1 MKHMKISPA
10 EENNTINRLRSM
22 KTTGVRDADRST
34 RGKAAFLSQASQMR
48 QAVPNRNQTRHS
60 NWKGIFAP
68 IRLPTG
74 REGLSMVQIAM
85 VIIMAL
91 GLLLGGSGVT
101 AAAAQ
106 NSMPDD
112 ALYSVKLISERVRMQ
127 LANDPTE
134 KYQLA
139 LQYANRRIEEAG
151 YILGQGEAPN
161 DALMMRLQEQVQQC
175 LKLALGLPETEVEPA
190 LIQLQLQLQQQ
201 LRLMQ
206 QLNLQENGNLA
217 QVRLRIQEQLR
228 LDLEMTNLGLSDPLK
243 LQEELHLRDRQ
254 QLEKPENDAEPNQE
268 QNQYQQQNGG
278 NGSNDMGGNQWMNGT
293 ATGGSGD
300 PTVESQNPWTDET
313 PTPGSSYGPGEP
325 QNPWTDLTPTPGSG
339 YGPGDGTCQTCT
351 PNTGTQTGTGGNK
364 P

>member
-1 MKHMKISPA
+1 MKRMKISPP
-10 EENNTINRLRSM
+10 EENLIIQRLRSM
-22 KTTGVRDADRST
+22 KTATVRDAERST
-34 RGKAAFLSQASQMR
+34 RGKAAFLNQARKLR
-48 QAVPNRNQTRHS
+48 QAVPDSAQTRHRYW
-60 NWKGIFAP
+60 NGFFAP
-68 IRLPTG
+68 IKLKNG

-85 VIIMAL
+85 VIMMAL

-127 LANDPTE
+127 LANDPLVE
-134 KYQLA
+134 FQLA
-139 LQYANRRIEEAG
+139 LQYANRRVEEAG
-151 YILGQGEAPN
+151 YMLGAGEAPN
-161 DALMMRLQEQVQQC
+161 EALMNRLQEQVQEC
-175 LKLALGLPETEVEPA
+175 LKLALGLPEIEVEPA
-190 LIQLQLQLQQQ
+190 LVQLQMQLQQQ
-201 LRLMQ
+201 LRVMQ
-206 QLNLQENGNLA
+206 QTNLQENGDLE
-217 QVRLRIQEQLR
+217 QVRLRIQEQLKQN
-228 LDLEMTNLGLSDPLK
+228 LEMANLGLSDPLK

-254 QLEKPENDAEPNQE
+254 QLEKPEMDAEPDQE

-278 NGSNDMGGNQWMNGT
+278 NGSIDPGGNLGGNGT
-293 ATGGSGD
+293 ATGGGGD
-300 PTVESQNPWTDET
+300 PTAESQNPWTEET

-351 PNTGTQTGTGGNK
+351 PNAGTQTGTGGNK